1 MALKENL
8 LNALN
13 INPVYKISAVSVT
26 QTTIV
31 E

>member
-8 LNALN
+8 LNTLN
-13 INPVYKISAVSVT
+13 INTVYKISAVSVT